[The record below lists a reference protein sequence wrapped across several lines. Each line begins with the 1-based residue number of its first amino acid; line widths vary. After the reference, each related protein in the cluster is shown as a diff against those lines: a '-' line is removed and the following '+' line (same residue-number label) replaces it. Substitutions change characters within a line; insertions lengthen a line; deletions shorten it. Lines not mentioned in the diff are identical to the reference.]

1 MSRKILVRILLG
13 AVIFQLLVLAGKYLL
28 SVYPLW
34 TGKPVILEIV
44 PVDPR
49 SLFRGNYVHL
59 DYSIARLDD
68 KVIPDE
74 LRFHKGSM
82 AYVHL
87 KEDRGVYRPSTV
99 TATAP
104 AEGIFIRGR
113 VQGFHKNDN
122 GAVVMRLTFGIEAY
136 FAPKKRA
143 LEIEDT
149 FRDRRGEDA
158 MAYAQVR
165 IAANGKAA
173 LEDIVWQIPDAGQ
186 LK

>member
-59 DYSIARLDD
+59 DYSIARLDS
-68 KVIPDE
+68 KVIPDD
-74 LRFHKGSM
+74 LRLYKGSM

-113 VQGFHKNDN
+113 VKRFHKNDN
-122 GAVVMRLTFGIEAY
+122 GAGMSLTFGIEAY

-149 FRDRRGEDA
+149 FRDRRQEDT
-158 MAYAQVR
+158 MAYARIR
-165 IAANGKAA
+165 IAGNGKAA
-173 LEDIVWQIPDAGQ
+173 LEDILWELP
-186 LK
+186 KPE

>member
-59 DYSIARLDD
+59 DYSIARLDS
-68 KVIPDE
+68 KVIPDD
-74 LRFHKGSM
+74 LRLYKGSM

-113 VQGFHKNDN
+113 VKGFHKNDN
-122 GAVVMRLTFGIEAY
+122 GAGMSLTFGIEAY

-149 FRDRRGEDA
+149 FRDRRQEDT
-158 MAYAQVR
+158 MAYARIR
-165 IAANGKAA
+165 IAGNGKAA
-173 LEDIVWQIPDAGQ
+173 LEDILWELP
-186 LK
+186 KPK